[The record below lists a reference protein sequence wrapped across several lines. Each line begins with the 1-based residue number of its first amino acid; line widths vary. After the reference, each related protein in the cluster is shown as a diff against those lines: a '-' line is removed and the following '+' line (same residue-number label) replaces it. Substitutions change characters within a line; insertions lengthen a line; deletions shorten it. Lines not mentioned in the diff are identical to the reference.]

1 MPAVNQLPGALIGVT
16 MLTDF
21 EHYVDDRG
29 ELSLNAKQLRE
40 DDPKRYAQ
48 IFLDSL
54 AYYSGWPKH
63 LVREGPGHIDP
74 GMHSTS
80 RKSHIRSI
88 LFMSDRSDNSGD
100 VLVVDQACRFTT
112 QGSHD
117 INHVVYYLPFGH
129 TEGQYLRECG
139 GQCTDHDEL
148 RLALQAFLYDKY
160 DQWGGHSAFDL
171 HALQRQPGHEV
182 NRLTYIFDPWTY

>member
-1 MPAVNQLPGALIGVT
+1 

-100 VLVVDQACRFTT
+100 VLVVDQRAGSPHRAHTT
-112 QGSHD
+112 STM
-117 INHVVYYLPFGH
+117 L
-129 TEGQYLRECG
+129 
-139 GQCTDHDEL
+139 CTTCH
-148 RLALQAFLYDKY
+148 LATPRASTFE
-160 DQWGGHSAFDL
+160 S
-171 HALQRQPGHEV
+171 PEV
-182 NRLTYIFDPWTY
+182 NAQTMTSCG